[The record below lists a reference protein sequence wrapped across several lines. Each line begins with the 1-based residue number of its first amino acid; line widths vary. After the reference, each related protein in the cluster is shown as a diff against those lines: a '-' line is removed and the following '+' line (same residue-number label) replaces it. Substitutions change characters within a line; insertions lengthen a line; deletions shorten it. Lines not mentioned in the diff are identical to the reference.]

1 VGIKATKGAILT
13 DLSILINSARN
24 IPACALIFN
33 ETILNLTN
41 FVNYIGFQWQGFAI
55 QGRRDQITR
64 QT

>member
-24 IPACALIFN
+24 IPACALIFS
-33 ETILNLTN
+33 ETVLNLTN

-55 QGRRDQITR
+55 QSRCDQITR

>member
-1 VGIKATKGAILT
+1 VGVKATKGAILT

-24 IPACALIFN
+24 IPACALIFS
-33 ETILNLTN
+33 ETVLNLTN

-55 QGRRDQITR
+55 QGCCDQITR